1 MIDSKQL
8 FKKVSKHINF
18 FVGVP
23 DSVLKNFTN
32 LLSASKRK
40 HLIAP
45 NEGSAI
51 SIAIGYFLKKK
62 KIPCVYMQNSG
73 LGNAINPLV
82 SIADPKVYSI
92 PMILLI
98 GWRGAPNTNDEP
110 QHLSKG
116 KITKSLLNLLKI
128 RYCEVNSNKDLSKIS
143 KIFSYSKKKN
153 TIGAILIKKNKLSET
168 KNKIKKKRFNFLRSE
183 FISVLLKTIKKN
195 DLIISTT
202 GYTSRELYQIRKES
216 QNNLGK
222 DFYMVGG
229 MGHAISTSLGIASN
243 TNQRIICLDGD
254 GSLLMHLGSL
264 NLVNYLKPK
273 NLKHIIFN
281 NNAHESVG
289 GQDTYFDLIDLK
301 KLSKSFGYNNFNILN
316 SKKNLK
322 KEINKFLKK
331 NGPSFLEVKIDNGSL
346 KKLSRPKSLKSIKEN
361 FINY

>member
-1 MIDSKQL
+1 MIDSRQL

-32 LLSASKRK
+32 LLSVSKRK

-92 PMILLI
+92 PIILLI

-128 RYCEVNSNKDLSKIS
+128 RYCEVNSNKDLSK
-143 KIFSYSKKKN
+143 
-153 TIGAILIKKNKLSET
+153 NKLSET
-168 KNKIKKKRFNFLRSE
+168 NNKIKKKRFNFLRSE

-322 KEINKFLKK
+322 KEINKFLKNK
-331 NGPSFLEVKIDNGSL
+331 GPSFLEVKIDNGSL